1 MKYFYV
7 YILLCSDK
15 TFYTG
20 FTSNLDK
27 RIQEHNDGKHKN
39 SYTYSRRPLSL
50 EFFAEFSTVQQA
62 ISFEK
67 QIKSWSQKKKIAL
80 INEEFDRLP
89 NLAKKQFKS

>member
-80 INEEFDRLP
+80 INEEFHRLP